1 MSTTNVTES
10 AASGLWERAVAAAS
24 AEGVAYLAWMI
35 ALTASVIA

>member
-1 MSTTNVTES
+1 MSVTDVTTS

-24 AEGVAYLAWMI
+24 AEGVAYIVWMV